1 MALISKERVLKH
13 WDSFNLPK
21 KVEKL
26 KEIGCEINSGL
37 SITYEMKCEIFRLDN
52 PHLKS
57 ETIVNYNG

>member
-13 WDSFNLPK
+13 FDSFNLPK
-21 KVEKL
+21 KVEKIKQL
-26 KEIGCEINSGL
+26 GYEINGGL

-57 ETIVNYNG
+57 EKIVNYNR